1 MTTEYVALPAPP
13 TPEIVAALC
22 ALGGEV
28 SVTAQRGEDAR
39 GVPRVVLT
47 LTHPD
52 PQRVASAR
60 QAVLRECQRLRLRAI
75 VV

>member
-1 MTTEYVALPAPP
+1 MTTEYVTLPTAPAP
-13 TPEIVAALC
+13 EVVAALC
-22 ALGGEV
+22 VLGADV
-28 SVTAQRGEDAR
+28 SVTAQRGADAR

-52 PQRVASAR
+52 PERVASVR
-60 QAVLRECQRLRLRAI
+60 QAVLRECHRLGLRAI